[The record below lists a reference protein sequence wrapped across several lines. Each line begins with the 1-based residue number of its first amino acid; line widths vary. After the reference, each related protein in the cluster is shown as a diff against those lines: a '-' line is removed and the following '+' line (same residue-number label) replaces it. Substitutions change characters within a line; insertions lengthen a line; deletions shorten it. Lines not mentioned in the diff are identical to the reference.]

1 MAMVLLGCSPAPAV
15 TTAHPSSA
23 SAAPSSGP
31 SALASASPVAPAE
44 PSTSIAAPVASPSTS
59 SSAPAK
65 THPCFCFDWVHL
77 ADFGKSCH
85 PTKAVCEAERAK
97 GFPKGRG
104 DTTKCALTS
113 CTG

>member
-1 MAMVLLGCSPAPAV
+1 M
-15 TTAHPSSA
+15 
-23 SAAPSSGP
+23 
-31 SALASASPVAPAE
+31 
-44 PSTSIAAPVASPSTS
+44 
-59 SSAPAK
+59 PAK

-85 PTKAVCEAERAK
+85 PTKASCESARAK

-104 DTTKCALTS
+104 GTTECALTQ